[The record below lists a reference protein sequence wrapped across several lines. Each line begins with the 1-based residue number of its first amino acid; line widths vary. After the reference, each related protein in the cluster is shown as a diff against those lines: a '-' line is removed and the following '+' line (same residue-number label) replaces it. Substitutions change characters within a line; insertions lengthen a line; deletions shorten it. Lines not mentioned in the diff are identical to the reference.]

1 MSAPKPPNLPDPTP
15 ARPTTED
22 KPARGMAFAV
32 LGSMLLTS
40 NDTVAKLLSEQWPV
54 GEIMAVRGTVILFA
68 ILVILRLRGRL
79 SVLRIQNKRAM
90 AIRAVAITG
99 ATFGFLT
106 ALSLMPIAD
115 AVALVFI
122 SPILATG
129 LAILV
134 LKERVGWRRWAA
146 MGLGLIG
153 VFVAL
158 NPNGV
163 VGAIGASQSYPW
175 QVALIPLG
183 TAFLVAVRDVSSRWL
198 VSGDDSLAIMFYTV
212 LAVALSG
219 YATAPWTAWAMPGPV
234 EIGLIGLAAC
244 FMFGAY
250 FFQIE
255 SFRFAQ
261 VNLIGP
267 FRYFS
272 LIFAAGLGW
281 LLWGDI
287 PSWNMVLGASIIVA
301 SGLFIWWRE
310 RRPG

>member
-1 MSAPKPPNLPDPTP
+1 
-15 ARPTTED
+15 
-22 KPARGMAFAV
+22 MAFAV

-54 GEIMAVRGTVILFA
+54 GEIMAIRGTVILCA
-68 ILVILRLRGRL
+68 ILIILRLRGRL
-79 SVLRIQNKRAM
+79 GVLKIQNKRAM

-146 MGLGLIG
+146 MGLGLVG
-153 VFVAL
+153 VVIAL
-158 NPNGV
+158 NPG
-163 VGAIGASQSYPW
+163 GAIDAPQSYPW

-219 YATAPWTAWAMPGPV
+219 YATAPWTDWAMPGRV
-234 EIGLIGLAAC
+234 EIGLIALAAC

-272 LIFAAGLGW
+272 LIFATALGW

-287 PSWNMVLGASIIVA
+287 PSWNMALGAAIIVA

-310 RRPG
+310 RQPG